1 MAIESVG
8 ESIISKIAELLLE
21 PAIRKFR
28 YMFCFKYFFVEFNK
42 QKQILAFALDLIQ
55 NDVKAAERNAEEI
68 EKDVSKWLEDANN
81 EIEAVNCLEN
91 EIEKHGKF
99 FTWCPNWIQKF
110 KLSKALAKKTVTLR
124 NLEENTKKV
133 FNSVH
138 KAPLQDIEFL
148 PSMEFTPSK
157 SSQEAFVTMG

>member
-42 QKQILAFALDLIQ
+42 QKQILAFALDRIQ

-99 FTWCPNWIQKF
+99 FTWCPNWIQ
-110 KLSKALAKKTVTLR
+110 
-124 NLEENTKKV
+124 
-133 FNSVH
+133 NS
-138 KAPLQDIEFL
+138 
-148 PSMEFTPSK
+148 S
-157 SSQEAFVTMG
+157 

>member
-8 ESIISKIAELLLE
+8 ESIISKIAELL
-21 PAIRKFR
+21 
-28 YMFCFKYFFVEFNK
+28 M
-42 QKQILAFALDLIQ
+42 ILAFPLDRIQ

-81 EIEAVNCLEN
+81 KIEAVNCLEN

-99 FTWCPNWIQKF
+99 LTWCPNWIQKF

-124 NLEENTKKV
+124 NLE
-133 FNSVH
+133 
-138 KAPLQDIEFL
+138 
-148 PSMEFTPSK
+148 
-157 SSQEAFVTMG
+157 